1 MITIIDYGAGNIL
14 SIKNMI
20 KRIGGSCLITSDPI
34 EIEKSKKLI
43 LPGVGN
49 FDFGMNNLLKN
60 NLVESLN
67 NAVLQYKTPIL
78 GICLG
83 AQLMCASS
91 EEGIKDGL
99 NWFNARVIKFEKE
112 QLQSNQKIPHMGWNF
127 LTLQKN
133 SKLFEGFTDKRF
145 YFVHSYH
152 FLTHEASINLT
163 KTIYGYEFVSAMER
177 DNIFAVQFHPEK
189 SHKYGMKLM
198 ENFINL

>member
-20 KRIGGSCLITSDPI
+20 RRIGGSCVISSNPVD
-34 EIEKSKKLI
+34 IEKAEKLI

-49 FDFGMNNLLKN
+49 FDFGMNNLLEN
-60 NLVESLN
+60 NLVHSLN
-67 NAVLQYKTPIL
+67 NAVLEHKIPIL

-83 AQLMCASS
+83 AQLMCSLS
-91 EEGIKDGL
+91 EEGQKPGL
-99 NWFNARVIKFEKE
+99 NWFNASVIKFKKD
-112 QLQSNQKIPHMGWNF
+112 QLQISQKVPHMGWNSVS
-127 LTLQKN
+127 LNKN
-133 SKLFEGFTDKRF
+133 SSLFEGFDEKRF

-152 FLTHEASINLT
+152 FLTHEVNITLT
-163 KTIYGYEFVSAMER
+163 TTEYGYEFVSAMEK

-189 SHKYGMKLM
+189 SHKFGMKLI